1 MTASMFQGEGGYMS
15 AVGEK
20 MKTRLAGPVPEL
32 ANKVGRFAALKQ
44 GSVGPTMSD
53 MEFMMENERK
63 QHEDAYRYAHGSH
76 ASDNIPLGKASF

>member
-20 MKTRLAGPVPEL
+20 MKTHLPEPVARVEN
-32 ANKVGRFAALKQ
+32 ARGRVAALKQ

-53 MEFMMENERK
+53 MQFMMENERK
-63 QHEDAYRYAHGSH
+63 QHEDSYRYAHGH
-76 ASDNIPLGKASF
+76 NDDNVPLGNASF

>member
-20 MKTRLAGPVPEL
+20 MKTRLPGPI
-32 ANKVGRFAALKQ
+32 AALKQ

-53 MEFMMENERK
+53 MQFEMENERK
-63 QHEDAYRYAHGSH
+63 QHEDAYKYAHGSH
-76 ASDNIPLGKASF
+76 ASDNVPLGKASF